1 MSRTE
6 VECLLRREDLG
17 MQMTLEEATER
28 LRKLEDELPKMIEEH
43 PEDGDFW
50 SAFAGAADCIVDG
63 APDHAEF
70 IRGRLNCMLGGAGLV
85 PSDNEGEDCVQ

>member
-1 MSRTE
+1 
-6 VECLLRREDLG
+6 

-50 SAFAGAADCIVDG
+50 SAFAGEADCIVDG

-70 IRGRLNCMLGGAGLV
+70 IQGRRNCMLGAAGLV